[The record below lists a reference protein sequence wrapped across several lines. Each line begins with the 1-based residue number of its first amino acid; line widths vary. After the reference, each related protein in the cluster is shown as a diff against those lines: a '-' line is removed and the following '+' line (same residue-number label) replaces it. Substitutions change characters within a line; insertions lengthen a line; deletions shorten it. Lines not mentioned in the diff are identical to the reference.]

1 MHYSC
6 ASFNMTK
13 CEVVP
18 FAAKLGMGIE
28 SGLLL
33 VLAGELNYNLF
44 EFLLDFINLYICLQ
58 NISEM

>member
-1 MHYSC
+1 
-6 ASFNMTK
+6 MTK

-28 SGLLL
+28 SGLRL

-44 EFLLDFINLYICLQ
+44 EFLLDFINLYLDRK
-58 NISEM
+58 SVV